1 MLVLLA
7 KVPRERAE
15 KVRKQLFKRRL
26 GAKDRRILRE
36 KDSVLIPLRTTPPPG
51 LAEELGFELTEG
63 ETKEKTCYR
72 PPFDLVLEEARV
84 PEDVRSMLPRHW
96 EMLGDVLILR
106 LPDELSSYHK
116 EVARAYASVLGART
130 VLRERAHI
138 DGVFRTPDMEFL
150 LGDDAV
156 TVHLENGILYKLDA
170 SCLMFSSGNID
181 EKMRMAALDCRGETV
196 VDMFAGIGYF
206 TLPLALHARASRVIA
221 CEINPLAFRYLQ
233 ENVALNH
240 LDAIVEPVL
249 GDNRD
254 LPGERIADRVVMGYV
269 RTTAEHLRDAF
280 RLVRKGG
287 VIHYQDTF
295 PLEIF
300 PRKALDNLAAAAGGR
315 GYEVRLMREVKSY
328 SPGVSHMVLDVAVL
342 D

>member
-1 MLVLLA
+1 MLLA

-15 KVRKQLFKRRL
+15 QVRKALFRHRL
-26 GAKDRRILRE
+26 GVKDRRIIRQR
-36 KDSVLIPLRTTPPPG
+36 DHVLIPLRAAPHPMIV
-51 LAEELGFELTEG
+51 AELGIELTEG
-63 ETKEKTCYR
+63 DPLEKSCHR
-72 PPFDLVLEEARV
+72 PPFDLVAEAADL
-84 PEDVRSMLPRHW
+84 PPGVRALLPRHW
-96 EMLGDVLILR
+96 EMLGDVLLLR
-106 LPDELSSYHK
+106 LPDGLMEHRH

-130 VLRERAHI
+130 VLLDRVRIE
-138 DGVFRTPDMEFL
+138 GVFRTPDMEVL
-150 LGDDAV
+150 LGDSAE

-170 SCLMFSSGNID
+170 SRLMFSSGNVD
-181 EKMRMAALDCRGETV
+181 EKMRMARLDCQGETV

-233 ENVALNH
+233 ENVRLND
-240 LDAIVEPVL
+240 LEGVVEPVL

-254 LPGERIADRVVMGYV
+254 LPGEGIADRVVMGYV
-269 RTTAEHLRDAF
+269 RTTSEHLDTAI

-300 PRKALDNLAAAAGGR
+300 PRQALENLSRAAGDR
-315 GYEVRLMREVKSY
+315 GYEVTLMREVKSY
-328 SPGVSHMVLDVAVL
+328 SPGVSHMVVDVTMLD
-342 D
+342 

>member
-1 MLVLLA
+1 MLLA
-7 KVPRERAE
+7 KVSRERAE
-15 KVRKQLFKRRL
+15 AVRKQLFKRRL

-36 KDSVLIPLRTTPPPG
+36 GEHVFIPLVAAPPPG
-51 LAEELGFELTEG
+51 LAGELGFELTEG
-63 ETKEKTCYR
+63 ETREKSCYR
-72 PPFDLVLEEARV
+72 PPYDLVLEEAGV
-84 PEDVRSMLPRHW
+84 PDAVKALLPRRW

-106 LPDELSSYHK
+106 LPEDARDHFAEA
-116 EVARAYASVLGART
+116 ARAYAKVLGART

-138 DGVFRTPDMEFL
+138 DGIFRTPDMEFL

-170 SCLMFSSGNID
+170 SRLMFSSGNID

-206 TLPLALHARASRVIA
+206 TLPLAMHARASRVIA
-221 CEINPLAFRYLQ
+221 CEINPLAFRYLC
-233 ENVALNH
+233 ENVELNRVGEV
-240 LDAIVEPVL
+240 VEPVL
-249 GDNRD
+249 GDNRE
-254 LPGERIADRVVMGYV
+254 LSGERIADRVVMGYV
-269 RTTAEHLRDAF
+269 RTTGEHLRDAF

-287 VIHYQDTF
+287 TIHYQDTF

-300 PRKALDNLAAAAGGR
+300 PARALENLSAAAGDR
-315 GYEVRLMREVKSY
+315 GYEVALMREVKSY
-328 SPGVSHMVLDVAVL
+328 SPGVSHMVLDVRVL

>member
-1 MLVLLA
+1 MLLA

-15 KVRKQLFKRRL
+15 QVRKQLFKRRL
-26 GAKDRRILRE
+26 GAKDRRVLRAD
-36 KDSVLIPLRTTPPPG
+36 DSVFIPLRTAPPPG

-63 ETKEKTCYR
+63 ETMEKSCYR
-72 PPFDLVLEEARV
+72 PPYELVLERARV
-84 PEDVRSMLPRHW
+84 PDGVKDVLPRHW
-96 EMLGDVLILR
+96 EMLGDVLVLR
-106 LPDELSSYHK
+106 LPDDIHEHHR
-116 EVARAYASVLGART
+116 EAARAYAEVLGVRT
-130 VLRERAHI
+130 VLRERSRI

-170 SCLMFSSGNID
+170 SRLMFSSGNID

-206 TLPLALHARASRVIA
+206 TLPLALHARASKVIA
-221 CEINPLAFRYLQ
+221 CEINPLAFRYLG
-233 ENVALNH
+233 ENITLNG
-240 LDAIVEPVL
+240 LEGVVEPVL

-254 LPGERIADRVVMGYV
+254 LPGEGIADRVVMGYV
-269 RTTAEHLRDAF
+269 RTTAEHLGDAF

-287 VIHYQDTF
+287 TVHYQDTF

-300 PRKALDNLAAAAGGR
+300 PQKALENISKAAGGR
-315 GYEVRLMREVKSY
+315 GYEIGLMREVKSY
-328 SPGVSHMVLDVAVL
+328 SPGVSHMVLDVRVL

>member
-1 MLVLLA
+1 MVVLLA

-15 KVRKQLFKRRL
+15 TVRKLLFKRRL
-26 GAKDRRILRE
+26 GAKDRRILRTDE
-36 KDSVLIPLRTTPPPG
+36 HVFIPLRTPPPPG
-51 LAEELGFELTEG
+51 LTKELGIELIEG
-63 ETKEKTCYR
+63 ETMEKTCYR
-72 PPFDLVLEEARV
+72 PPYELVRERADLPEA
-84 PEDVRSMLPRHW
+84 VRAVLPRHW
-96 EMLGDVLILR
+96 EMLGDVLVLR
-106 LPDELSSYHK
+106 LPLDISAYYQEI
-116 EVARAYASVLGART
+116 ARAYAEVLGART

-138 DGVFRTPDMEFL
+138 DGVYRTPDMELL
-150 LGDDAV
+150 LGDDAE

-170 SCLMFSSGNID
+170 ARLMYSSGNID

-221 CEINPLAFRYLQ
+221 CEINPLAFRYLR
-233 ENVALNH
+233 ENVALNR
-240 LDAIVEPVL
+240 LEDVVEPVL

-269 RTTAEHLRDAF
+269 RSTAEHLRDAF
-280 RLVRKGG
+280 RLVRRNGT
-287 VIHYQDTF
+287 IHYQDTF

-300 PRKALDNLAAAAGGR
+300 PRKAFENLDAAAGGR
-315 GYEVRLMREVKSY
+315 PYEVRLSREVKSY
-328 SPGVSHMVLDVAVL
+328 SPGVSHMVLDVLVL